1 MTAYK
6 LIGKLLKFKGFRCV
20 GLAFR
25 QGRRL
30 EVLVKPFKNGCRCP
44 QCGRR
49 GKIVR
54 QRAEPRYWRDIPVG
68 PWSVWLMYWPREIH
82 CTTHGRVTERLPWA
96 DAGIR
101 VSYRF
106 EYLMLRYCQIMS
118 QKAAAELL
126 RLPASTLSDL
136 LHRSIARLRAGHR
149 VRGIERQLLWPV
161 ALTRANCYRTVA
173 VAA

>member
-1 MTAYK
+1 MTVYK

-25 QGRRL
+25 RSGRL
-30 EVLVKPFKNGCRCP
+30 EVLVKPYKNGLRCP
-44 QCGRR
+44 RCGQR

-82 CTTHGRVTERLPWA
+82 CASMAGSVSACLPWPWSEAEGRVTHRL
-96 DAGIR
+96 
-101 VSYRF
+101 
-106 EYLMLRYCQIMS
+106 ECLMLRYLRYCQIMP

-126 RLPASTLSDL
+126 RLPASILSDL
-136 LHRSIARLRAGHR
+136 LHRLVRRL
-149 VRGIERQLLWPV
+149 
-161 ALTRANCYRTVA
+161 C
-173 VAA
+173 